1 MNKEKLKNYLPYV
14 PLGAAAGFVNGFL
27 GTGGG
32 IILIF
37 GAVLIRRIKKEP
49 PVDAR
54 DCFAQ
59 TAAVT
64 VIFSVIS
71 AFFYADKGGLPFRD
85 SLVYAVPALFGGF
98 LGAYLLDRLPVG
110 VLKKIFAAVVVVA
123 GVIMVLR

>member
-1 MNKEKLKNYLPYV
+1 MNKEKMREYLPYI
-14 PLGAAAGFVNGFL
+14 PLGAVAGFVNGFL

-37 GAVLIRRIKKEP
+37 GSVLIQKIKKEP
-49 PVDAR
+49 PADAR
-54 DCFAQ
+54 DSFAQ

-71 AFFYADKGGLPFRD
+71 AFFYANRGGLPFKG
-85 SLVYAVPALFGGF
+85 SIVYAIPAVLGGF

-110 VLKKIFAAVVVVA
+110 VLKKTFAAVVVAA
-123 GVIMVLR
+123 GVIMVFK